1 MKLYT
6 RTGDK
11 GQTSVKG
18 GRVRK
23 DDSRVEAY
31 GTVDELNSFVGQAA
45 AVAAAAGLQELVEE
59 LLEIQ
64 QELFDCGSDLAFAD
78 PNGRELKMAPASAVR
93 LEGWI
98 DAHSDAAPAIRK
110 FILPGGSEVSAL
122 LHVCRTVCRR
132 AERRIVTLAEELQVH
147 EPVQTYMN
155 RLSDYFFA
163 AARSANAKLGVPDT
177 EYVRSADVFRNKSD
191 DRKERQEG
199 NDGTS

>member
-6 RTGDK
+6 RTGDS
-11 GQTSVKG
+11 GDTSVKG

-45 AVAAAAGLQELVEE
+45 AIAVRDGLSELAAELT
-59 LLEIQ
+59 EIQ

-78 PNGRELKMAPASAVR
+78 PSGRDLKLTDASALR
-93 LEGWI
+93 LESWI
-98 DAHSDAAPAIRK
+98 DVHTAASPEIKR
-110 FILPGGSEVSAL
+110 FILPGGSEVSAM

-132 AERRIVTLAEELQVH
+132 AERRIVTLAAEVPVH
-147 EPVQTYMN
+147 PPVSTYMN

-163 AARSANAKLGVPDT
+163 AARFANVKLGIPDT
-177 EYVRSADVFRNKSD
+177 EYIRSADVFRTKS
-191 DRKERQEG
+191 
-199 NDGTS
+199 ND

>member
-6 RTGDK
+6 RTGDS
-11 GQTSVKG
+11 GDTSVKG

-45 AVAAAAGLQELVEE
+45 AIAVRDGLSELAAELT
-59 LLEIQ
+59 EIQ

-78 PNGRELKMAPASAVR
+78 PSGRDLKLTDASATR
-93 LEGWI
+93 LESWI
-98 DAHSDAAPAIRK
+98 DAHTAASPEIKR

-132 AERRIVTLAEELQVH
+132 AERRIVTLTAEVSVH
-147 EPVQTYMN
+147 PPVSTYMN

-163 AARSANAKLGVPDT
+163 AARFANVKLGIPDT
-177 EYVRSADVFRNKSD
+177 EYIRSADVFRTKS
-191 DRKERQEG
+191 
-199 NDGTS
+199 ND

>member
-6 RTGDK
+6 RTGDS
-11 GQTSVKG
+11 GDTSVKG

-45 AVAAAAGLQELVEE
+45 AIAVRDGLSELAAELT
-59 LLEIQ
+59 EIQ

-78 PNGRELKMAPASAVR
+78 PSGRDLKLTDASATR
-93 LEGWI
+93 LESWI
-98 DAHSDAAPAIRK
+98 DSHTAASPEIKR

-132 AERRIVTLAEELQVH
+132 AERRIVTLAAEVPVH
-147 EPVQTYMN
+147 PPVNTYMN

-163 AARSANAKLGVPDT
+163 AARFANVKLGIPDT
-177 EYVRSADVFRNKSD
+177 EYIRSADVFRTKS
-191 DRKERQEG
+191 
-199 NDGTS
+199 ND